1 MDGRADIDG
10 CVGAVQE
17 PHRTGE
23 DVCARHIAGAQIQP
37 GGQDHVAGQR
47 NGHTA
52 EQRHTQPPEVL
63 PRGLPQQIEQGE
75 GNPQKPCKVGDH
87 RIFAEGDQI
96 VQTAVHQNAAQGDV
110 CLQRVKNGKIKYSIQ
125 RHEPDGV
132 ARKPAA
138 FHRIASF
145 CRRAK
150 SDSIE
155 KLYART
161 MKIARTKG
169 ENFVKR

>member
-1 MDGRADIDG
+1 
-10 CVGAVQE
+10 
-17 PHRTGE
+17 
-23 DVCARHIAGAQIQP
+23 
-37 GGQDHVAGQR
+37 
-47 NGHTA
+47 
-52 EQRHTQPPEVL
+52 
-63 PRGLPQQIEQGE
+63 
-75 GNPQKPCKVGDH
+75 
-87 RIFAEGDQI
+87 
-96 VQTAVHQNAAQGDV
+96 
-110 CLQRVKNGKIKYSIQ
+110 VKNGKIKYRIQ

-145 CRRAK
+145 CRRAEL
-150 SDSIE
+150 DSIE

>member
-1 MDGRADIDG
+1 MDGGADVG
-10 CVGAVQE
+10 GGVGAVQKAHH
-17 PHRTGE
+17 PRK
-23 DVCARHIAGAQIQP
+23 DVAARHPVGAQVQRR
-37 GGQDHVAGQR
+37 GQHCVARQC
-47 NGHTA
+47 NGHA
-52 EQRHTQPPEVL
+52 GEQRQAQPPEVL

-75 GNPQKPCKVGDH
+75 GDPYEPCKIGDH

-110 CLQRVKNGKIKYSIQ
+110 CLQIVKNRKIKYRIQ
-125 RHEPDGV
+125 RHKPDRV

-145 CRRAK
+145 CRRAEL
-150 SDSIE
+150 DSIE

>member
-1 MDGRADIDG
+1 MNGRADVG
-10 CVGAVQE
+10 GGVGAVQKA
-17 PHRTGE
+17 HSLCK
-23 DVCARHIAGAQIQP
+23 DIAARHPVGAQVQRR
-37 GGQDHVAGQR
+37 GQHRVARQC
-47 NGHTA
+47 NGHA
-52 EQRHTQPPEVL
+52 GEQRQAQPPEVL

-87 RIFAEGDQI
+87 RIFAEGNQI
-96 VQTAVHQNAAQGDV
+96 VQTAVHQNAAHGDV
-110 CLQRVKNGKIKYSIQ
+110 CLQRVKNGKIKYRIQ

-145 CRRAK
+145 CRRAEL
-150 SDSIE
+150 DSIE

>member
-1 MDGRADIDG
+1 MLLKDAAAVIGQHQRDRVEHMDGRADIDG

-63 PRGLPQQIEQGE
+63 PGCLPQKEEQGE
-75 GNPQKPCKVGDH
+75 RDPRKPCKIGDG
-87 RIFAEGDQI
+87 RIFAEGNQI
-96 VQTAVHQNAAQGDV
+96 VQPAVHEDV
-110 CLQRVKNGKIKYSIQ
+110 RHMDLGVQEIECGKIKYEIQ
-125 RHEPDGV
+125 RHEANRM
-132 ARKPAA
+132 ARKPTA
-138 FHRIASF
+138 FH
-145 CRRAK
+145 
-150 SDSIE
+150 
-155 KLYART
+155 
-161 MKIARTKG
+161 
-169 ENFVKR
+169 

>member
-1 MDGRADIDG
+1 MDGRADVG
-10 CVGAVQE
+10 GGVGAVQKA
-17 PHRTGE
+17 HSLRK
-23 DVCARHIAGAQIQP
+23 DIAARHPVGAQVQRR
-37 GGQDHVAGQR
+37 GQHRVARQC
-47 NGHTA
+47 NGHA
-52 EQRHTQPPEVL
+52 GEQRQAQPPEVL

-75 GNPQKPCKVGDH
+75 GDPHEPCKVGDH
-87 RIFAEGDQI
+87 RIFAERDQI

-110 CLQRVKNGKIKYSIQ
+110 CLQIVKNGKIKYRIQ